1 MFIKLNVT
9 QDDINKSRY
18 IHQHIDKTHI
28 DNLLLYFSMSCVSA
42 LIRCQIRSSESPP
55 SHSPMILYHH
65 VRQEMAGEINNT
77 LIYIQESLPGKNQ
90 LYMLVTKR
98 ILRDDRKV
106 VYDSWKTS

>member
-18 IHQHIDKTHI
+18 IHQHIDTTHI

-55 SHSPMILYHH
+55 FPLPHD
-65 VRQEMAGEINNT
+65 
-77 LIYIQESLPGKNQ
+77 SLSSRATRNGGRNQ
-90 LYMLVTKR
+90 
-98 ILRDDRKV
+98 
-106 VYDSWKTS
+106 